1 MARVQAEILEKYPE
15 MKQTQ
20 LNHPILFVV
29 DMVNGFI
36 KEGALHDKAINA
48 CTKPIE
54 ELVKQL
60 DCHRIFIADSHPPKT
75 REFDAYPEHC
85 IIGTSQSE
93 IISELKPYVEELYQK
108 NSTNAF
114 LCEAF
119 REFLNEEF
127 YYYNDFIIT
136 GCCSDICILQFAL
149 CLQAYLNEHNE
160 CDKRVI
166 VPISCIDTY
175 HIEGVHN
182 VYENNAFAIQ
192 NMSANGIH
200 VVSAIKG
207 Q

>member
-1 MARVQAEILEKYPE
+1 MARIQESILKNYPE
-15 MKQTQ
+15 ITSSQ
-20 LNHPILFVV
+20 LKCPVLFVV

-36 KEGALHDKAINA
+36 KEGALHDEAINA
-48 CTKPIE
+48 CTQPIANLAE
-54 ELVKQL
+54 QL

-75 REFDAYPEHC
+75 REFEAFPQHC
-85 IIGTSQSE
+85 IIGTSESE
-93 IISELKPYVEELYQK
+93 IISELKPYAEEVFHK

-136 GCCSDICILQFAL
+136 GCCSDICILQLAL

-166 VPISCIDTY
+166 VPVNCIDTY
-175 HIEGVHN
+175 HIEGVHD

-192 NMSANGIH
+192 NMSASGINI
-200 VVSAIKG
+200 VSAIKG